1 MSIRRSTA
9 LSVLITPTKIPT
21 GGNLFTSAAENG
33 GDNAQYDLQGRAYLS
48 GFRMYIRSSTIAS
61 AVKRIAV
68 TVRS

>member
-9 LSVLITPTKIPT
+9 LSMLITPIKTPT
-21 GGNLFTSAAENG
+21 GGSLFTSAAGNG
-33 GDNAQYDLQGRAYLS
+33 GDKAQYDLHGRAYLS
-48 GFRMYIRSSTIAS
+48 GFRMYIRSKTIAN